1 MAKSPSPPPPSVVPP
16 GPRKSGR
23 PTSPK
28 PPRPR
33 AKAAPSVE
41 PAPPPVVENTGAEH
55 ASQPP
60 ETGAPP
66 FPFADVGAEQRQ
78 MIETLS
84 LNLARAAMTAQT
96 AIAEAAL
103 SQADRPAAL
112 SPDPFNVGPAMNSVM
127 TSLASRPDRLF
138 AAQADLFN
146 RYMDLWAATT
156 RRAAGEEAPQPSKDK
171 RFKDPA
177 WSENPMFDMMRQS
190 YLVTADW
197 MNGLVSSVEDV
208 DPLTKRRAEF
218 FTKLLTDAFS
228 PSNFLASNP
237 AALKALAE
245 TNGESLVRGMQNFAA
260 DMERGAGK
268 LKISQADYG
277 RFVVGENVATAPG
290 QVVWRDELFELIQ
303 YDAATDKQRAIPLL
317 IFPPWIN
324 KFYIMDLQP
333 ENSLIRWLSA
343 QGFAVFVCSW
353 VNPDVDKADFGFDDY
368 LEKGIYRAV
377 AKVLEQSGSKRLNTV
392 GYCIGGTLLGAAL
405 AHMAE
410 KDVQPVASTT
420 FFAAQH
426 DFAEAGD
433 LLLFT
438 DEHWL
443 AQIEEQMDA
452 AGGVL
457 PGAAMADTF
466 NALRA
471 NDLIWSFFVSNYLMG
486 KSPAAF
492 DLLFWNADQTR
503 MPKRLHMDYLRS
515 MYGQNR
521 LSQGQFE
528 IGDITVD
535 LSKVTIP
542 LYFQAS
548 REDHIAPMNS
558 VYRSAKAFTNA
569 DVTLTLAGS
578 GHIAGVINPPSANKY
593 QHWTNPDLPATLAE
607 WQAGAEEHLGSWWN
621 HWAGWLHDKSGDWV
635 AARDPKSGP
644 LSPIEPAPGSYVK
657 VKS

>member
-1 MAKSPSPPPPSVVPP
+1 MAKRPTQPTVDAPPRA
-16 GPRKSGR
+16 PRKSGR
-23 PTSPK
+23 PTPVK

-33 AKAAPSVE
+33 AARARPAPE
-41 PAPPPVVENTGAEH
+41 AAPPPPVD
-55 ASQPP
+55 ASL
-60 ETGAPP
+60 GAPP
-66 FPFADVGAEQRQ
+66 AAEAFAFPGTDQRQ
-78 MIETLS
+78 MLETLS
-84 LNLARAAMTAQT
+84 MNLAKAAMSAQS

-103 SQADRPAAL
+103 AQADRPAAL
-112 SPDPFNVGPAMNSVM
+112 SPDPFNVGPAMNSIM
-127 TSLASRPDRLF
+127 TSLASRPDKLF

-146 RYMDLWAATT
+146 RYMDLWASTT
-156 RRAAGEEAPQPSKDK
+156 RRAAGEDQPAEPSKDK

-177 WSENPMFDMMRQS
+177 WSENPAFDVMRQS
-190 YLVTADW
+190 YLVTSDW

-245 TNGESLVRGMQNFAA
+245 SNGESLVKGMQNFAA

-277 RFVVGENVATAPG
+277 KFVVGENVATAPG

-303 YDAATDKQRAIPLL
+303 FDAAGDKQRAIPLL

-324 KFYIMDLQP
+324 KFYILDLQP
-333 ENSLIRWLSA
+333 ENSMIRWLSS
-343 QGFAVFVCSW
+343 QGFTVFVCSW
-353 VNPDVDKADFGFDDY
+353 VNPDVDKAGFGFDDY

-377 AKVLEQSGSKRLNTV
+377 EKALEQSRADHINTV
-392 GYCIGGTLLGAAL
+392 GYCIGGTLMGAAL
-405 AHMAE
+405 AHMAARGDE
-410 KDVQPVASTT
+410 RVTANT

-457 PGAAMADTF
+457 PGAAMAETF

-486 KSPAAF
+486 KSPPAF

-503 MPKRLHMDYLRS
+503 MPKTLHMDYLRS
-515 MYGQNR
+515 MYGQNKLAR
-521 LSQGQFE
+521 GEFT
-528 IGDITVD
+528 IGGIKVD

-548 REDHIAPMNS
+548 REDHIAPMSS
-558 VYRSAKAFTNA
+558 VYRSARSFSNA
-569 DVTLTLAGS
+569 AVTLTLAGS
-578 GHIAGVINPPSANKY
+578 GHIAGVVNPPSAHKY
-593 QHWTNPDLPATLAE
+593 QHWTNPALPATLSE
-607 WQAGAEEHLGSWWN
+607 WQAQAAEHPGSWWN
-621 HWAGWLHDKSGDWV
+621 HWADWLHGKSGDWV
-635 AARDPKSGP
+635 PARDPKTGP
-644 LSPIEPAPGSYVK
+644 LRPIEPAPGSYVK